1 MNQHNL
7 QPGDEMT
14 VLLDHQG
21 QAPDH
26 APIQAPLTTAHDAPR
41 FAQLQ
46 ERMVYSAE
54 ARQATGFS
62 LGLNALVAAASALLS
77 SIVRIRLD
85 LPPADIH
92 QLNNRLR
99 EQVRQFEWQALRD
112 GIDSEQL
119 NTARYVLCTVL
130 DERVVTTEWGRQS
143 DWAQNSLLSHFHN
156 ETFGGDKFFR
166 LLEQLSRNPVRHL
179 SLLELMYLCLALGFE
194 GRYRVRTA
202 GQVELE
208 EVRDALYRQIRQLR
222 GEAPGELTPAWPG
235 APQSQQ
241 ATLRIVPWWM
251 VLLFTLA
258 GLTMLYGGFAWVLGE
273 QRQSVLQPWQ
283 TTVPSL
289 IQNLP

>member
-1 MNQHNL
+1 MNQHNP
-7 QPGDEMT
+7 QPDDEMT

-21 QAPDH
+21 QGPT
-26 APIQAPLTTAHDAPR
+26 QAPLTTASDAPR

-54 ARQATGFS
+54 ARPAAGFS

-85 LPPADIH
+85 LPPPDIS

-130 DERVVTTEWGRQS
+130 DEQVVTTEWGRQS

-179 SLLELMYLCLALGFE
+179 PLLELMYLCLALGFE
-194 GRYRVRTA
+194 GRYRVRNA
-202 GQVELE
+202 GHVELE

-222 GEAPGELTPAWPG
+222 GEASGGLTPAWPG
-235 APQSQQ
+235 VPDSHQ

-258 GLTMLYGGFAWVLGE
+258 GLAMLYGGFAWVLDE

-283 TTVPSL
+283 VAVPSL